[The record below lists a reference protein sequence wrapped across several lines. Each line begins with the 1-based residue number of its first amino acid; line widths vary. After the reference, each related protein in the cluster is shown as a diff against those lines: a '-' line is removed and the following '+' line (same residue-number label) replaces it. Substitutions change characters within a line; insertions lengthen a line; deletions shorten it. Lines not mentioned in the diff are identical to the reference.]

1 MKVSYRWLRSIAP
14 GIEDTPEQLAER
26 LAALGFPVEEI
37 RSLAEGL
44 ADIRVGR
51 VLSVRPHPNAD
62 RLRVCEVD
70 GGDGAVQVVCGAP
83 NVEAGGIY
91 PFAPV
96 GASLPGGMTIGKAK
110 LRGEVSEGMLCS
122 ERELGLG
129 TGAEGLMVLEG
140 ALEPGSALMEALG
153 LDDTQLDIEVT
164 SNRPDM
170 LSHEGVAR
178 ELAPAGQAGL
188 HLPGFPGEDAA
199 LTTALDGI
207 DVHRDVAE
215 VSAGEVTVRI
225 EAPERCSRYLGLVVR
240 GVRVG
245 PSPDWLQARL
255 RAAGA
260 RPINNVVDATNY
272 VLLETGQPLHAFDL
286 GRLQDQTVVV
296 RTARPGESLRTL
308 DGVERTLGPSMLA
321 ICDASDP
328 VAVAGVMGGEHSEVT
343 EETTDLLLEC
353 ALFTP
358 GPIRATRKS
367 LGVSTDA
374 SYRFER
380 GVDPEGMVR
389 ALMRTA
395 RIILATA
402 GGGVF
407 GPILDVHPGPF
418 ERSRIRLRSERVA
431 SLLGVAFADSAIRDL
446 LEPLGFVLE
455 EAVGGWVVEVP
466 GFRSWDV
473 RREVDLIE
481 EVARTHG
488 FDAFPD
494 DLGPFRPGSV
504 PDHPLFALEDRLRD
518 EMVASGLLEAQTPAF
533 APAGEGEVELLNPIS
548 TEERFLRATLLPGLI
563 RRLEYNLARGNRD
576 VRLFEIGTTFHTGP
590 SGELPREETRLAA
603 IVHGLRAPRH
613 WHSGAEA
620 WKIWD
625 LKGLMERV
633 ARHLASEGWEIS
645 SLGGEVDPAD
655 GLDPA
660 GAFRVLDGS
669 GAAVGMGGALIENR
683 ADLPPW
689 AGEVWVLQ
697 VTLPSSPAADLPV
710 VYRPLPSHPG
720 VDRDLA
726 LKVPDAIPVARVF
739 DVARAV
745 GGEHLR
751 EIGVFD
757 VYRDEGI
764 GAGTR
769 SVAIRLRFRATDRTL
784 TDAEV
789 DDRVG
794 AITRTLQEEL
804 RVGFRGAG
812 D

>member
-1 MKVSYRWLRSIAP
+1 MNVSFRWLRSIAP
-14 GIEDTPEQLAER
+14 GIEGTPEQLAER
-26 LAALGFPVEEI
+26 LAARGFPVEEI

-44 ADIRVGR
+44 EGIRVAR
-51 VLSVRPHPNAD
+51 VLAVRPHPNAD

-83 NVEAGGIY
+83 NVEAGATY
-91 PFAPV
+91 AFAPV

-140 ALEPGSALMEALG
+140 TLEPGRALLEALG
-153 LDDTQLDIEVT
+153 LDDIRLDIEVT

-178 ELAPAGQAGL
+178 ELAPAGHKGL
-188 HLPGFPGEDAA
+188 HLPDFPGEDPA
-199 LTTALDGI
+199 LTGALEGI
-207 DVHRDVAE
+207 DVHGDVAE
-215 VSAGEVTVRI
+215 VSAGGVTVRI
-225 EAPERCSRYLGLVVR
+225 EAPERCARYLGLVVR

-245 PSPDWLQARL
+245 PSPDWLRARL

-286 GRLQDQTVVV
+286 SRLKDQTVVV
-296 RTARPGESLRTL
+296 RTARSGESLRTL
-308 DGVERTLGPSMLA
+308 DGVERALSPSMLA

-343 EETTDLLLEC
+343 EATTDLLLEC

-367 LGVSTDA
+367 MGVSTDA

-380 GVDPEGMVR
+380 GVDPEGMIR
-389 ALMRTA
+389 ALLRTV

-402 GGGVF
+402 GGGVS
-407 GPILDVHPGPF
+407 GPILDVHPAPF
-418 ERSRIRLRSERVA
+418 NRPRIRLRSDRVA
-431 SLLGVAFADSAIRDL
+431 SLLGVAFDNSAIRDL
-446 LEPLGFVLE
+446 LAPLGFILE
-455 EAVGGWVVEVP
+455 EEAGGWVVEVP

-481 EVARTHG
+481 EIARTYG

-494 DLGPFRPGSV
+494 DLGPFRPSSV

-518 EMVASGLLEAQTPAF
+518 EMVAAGLLEAQTPAF

-548 TEERFLRATLLPGLI
+548 SEERFLRATLLPGLI

-576 VRLFEIGTTFHTGP
+576 VRLFEVGTTFHAGP
-590 SGELPREETRLAA
+590 PGELPREETRLAA
-603 IVHGLRAPRH
+603 VLHGLRAPRH
-613 WHSGAEA
+613 WHSSAAE
-620 WKIWD
+620 WEMWD
-625 LKGLMERV
+625 IKGLMERI
-633 ARHLASEGWEIS
+633 ARHLAAEGWQVSHLRDGI
-645 SLGGEVDPAD
+645 DPQD

-660 GAFRVLDGS
+660 CAFRLADRS
-669 GAAVGMGGALIENR
+669 GAIVGTGGRLATTE

-689 AGEVWVLQ
+689 AGDVWVLQ
-697 VTLPSSPAADLPV
+697 IVLPASPAPNLPV

-726 LKVPDAIPVARVF
+726 LLVPDATPVAQVLE
-739 DVARAV
+739 VARTV

-764 GAGTR
+764 GADAR

-789 DDRVG
+789 DERVR

>member
-1 MKVSYRWLRSIAP
+1 MKVSWRWLRSMAP

-26 LAALGFPVEEI
+26 LAARGFPVEEI

-62 RLRVCEVD
+62 RLRVCVVE
-70 GGDGAVQVVCGAP
+70 GGDGPVQVVCGAP
-83 NVEAGGIY
+83 NVEAGGLY

-110 LRGEVSEGMLCS
+110 LRGEVSQGMLCS

-129 TGAEGLMVLEG
+129 TGTEGLMVLDGE
-140 ALEPGSALMEALG
+140 LEPGRPLMEALG
-153 LDDTQLDIEVT
+153 LDDTQLDVEVT

-170 LSHEGVAR
+170 LAHEGVAR
-178 ELAPAGQAGL
+178 ELAPAGHAGL
-188 HLPGFPGEDAA
+188 HLPDIPGEEAA
-199 LTTALDGI
+199 LTRALDGLAFVS
-207 DVHRDVAE
+207 DAAE
-215 VSAGEVTVRI
+215 VSAGGVTVRI
-225 EAPERCSRYLGLVVR
+225 EAPDRCARYLGLVVR

-286 GRLQDQTVVV
+286 SRLKDQAVVV
-296 RTARPGESLRTL
+296 RKARAGEALRTL
-308 DGVERTLGPSMLA
+308 DGVERALDPSTLV

-328 VAVAGVMGGEHSEVT
+328 VAVAGVMGGANSEVT
-343 EETTDLLLEC
+343 ESTTDLLLEC

-380 GVDPEGMVR
+380 GVDPEGLVR
-389 ALMRTA
+389 ALLRTV

-402 GGGVF
+402 GGGVS

-494 DLGPFRPGSV
+494 DMGPFRPSSV

-518 EMVASGLLEAQTPAF
+518 EMGASGLLEAQTPAF
-533 APAGEGEVELLNPIS
+533 APAGEGEVELVNPIS

-576 VRLFEIGTTFHTGP
+576 VRLFEIGTTFHKGP
-590 SGELPREETRLAA
+590 SGELPHEETRLAA
-603 IVHGLRAPRH
+603 VLHGLRAPRH
-613 WHSGAEA
+613 WHTGAEM

-633 ARHLASEGWEIS
+633 SRRLAAEGWRVSEFRN
-645 SLGGEVDPAD
+645 EVDLPD
-655 GLDPA
+655 HLDPC
-660 GAFRVLDGS
+660 GAFRIIDGA
-669 GAAVGMGGALIENR
+669 GATVGMGGGLAASQ

-689 AGEVWVLQ
+689 AGDVWVLQ
-697 VTLPSSPAADLPV
+697 VTLPSIPAADLPV

-726 LKVPDAIPVARVF
+726 LMVPDAIPVAQVL
-739 DVARAV
+739 DMARTT

-764 GAGTR
+764 GASIR

-789 DDRVG
+789 DESVG

-804 RVGFRGAG
+804 SVGFRGAG